1 MSALDGVAADCIE
14 HLQAGYQLAAGEYAD
29 LEFAAGERGHACAQG
44 LCSRVEDVQAPGEAR
59 RQPPAD
65 DRQLRRFGG
74 RGLRVGQRQQGR
86 AGTRQKVSSL
96 HESPPIL
103 ADYTSRR
110 ETAAC

>member
-1 MSALDGVAADCIE
+1 MSRLLGKLDA
-14 HLQAGYQLAAGEYAD
+14 
-29 LEFAAGERGHACAQG
+29 
-44 LCSRVEDVQAPGEAR
+44 SRQR
-59 RQPPAD
+59 MRQPPAD

-96 HESPPIL
+96 HESPPVL